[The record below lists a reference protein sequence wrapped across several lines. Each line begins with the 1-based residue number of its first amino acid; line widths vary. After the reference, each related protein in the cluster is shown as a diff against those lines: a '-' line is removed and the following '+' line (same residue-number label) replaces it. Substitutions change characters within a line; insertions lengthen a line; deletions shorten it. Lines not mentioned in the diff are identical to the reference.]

1 MLTVEGA
8 FVCNL
13 LQHLDDYGIFDKQ
26 SFEEEFAS
34 GKEESPEEVLEA
46 SKKEFKV
53 DRENVLEASKK
64 EFKVDRENVLEA
76 SKKEFKV
83 DREDVA
89 GDSETMSSTSETK
102 RPGATPRET
111 DREHKLRDSLDD
123 DLDKEDKDTSDNDKQ
138 RL

>member
-34 GKEESPEEVLEA
+34 GKEESPEE
-46 SKKEFKV
+46 
-53 DRENVLEASKK
+53 VLEASKK

-123 DLDKEDKDTSDNDKQ
+123 DLDKEDTDTSDNDKQ
-138 RL
+138 RS